1 MAKKK
6 NKRIVSLENNK
17 EFKKFAESEDFNYQF
32 LKILIEERDEMI
44 MFDSFCNPCPVP
56 VFGDNIRAGLYV
68 PEINFKLL
76 SDGAISF
83 YRKNKFPN

>member
-6 NKRIVSLENNK
+6 NKRIISLNSSNSEK
-17 EFKKFAESEDFNYQF
+17 DEDFNYQF

-44 MFDSFCNPCPVP
+44 MFDSFCSPCPVP
-56 VFGDNIRAGLYV
+56 VFGDNVRAGLYV

-76 SDGAISF
+76 SDSAVIS
-83 YRKNKFPN
+83 YKKNKFPN